1 MRPSP
6 DDELDELIARF
17 LSELDRGN
25 RPDPIDW
32 MARHP
37 HLAIGLADFLKDLS
51 RFAPAGSEVRSD
63 PSHFGSSDFPTDA
76 QPASDRTQWVDDSD
90 PVSGRADNKEGAQPP
105 PVETIDFGDYELIG
119 PPIGRGGMGIVHRA
133 RLKGTRVIVALKRIT
148 AQAVRDGY
156 RHSDE
161 IEAAA
166 SLRHPHIVPV
176 YHAGEFHGEPYF
188 TMALVEGGHLGSHL
202 HRLRGDRCLAA
213 ELMIKVARAVHY
225 AHQRRILHRDL
236 KPSNILL
243 DANLEPHV
251 ADFGLAAKLTDT
263 GSVEPGGKSGGSLP
277 WMAPEMLPE
286 ADATLRI
293 DTFTPAPVLTTAVD
307 VWALGVILYE
317 VLTGKRPFHDTS
329 PIALSDAIRETE
341 PIAPTAI
348 NPSIPK
354 DLEAVTMRCL
364 QKDPAQ
370 RYESAS
376 EVALDLERWLRDEP
390 VSARRHSPWERLL
403 RWALRNPT
411 AAVGVIT
418 IASLLSDG
426 SIGLLIG
433 IKMMQDDFLAEGVAD
448 CNYIADQNA
457 ANVATRFDQL
467 GGELLRT
474 ANNLATLPVHD
485 ASSKATIEDRLLSL
499 LESPIPPAMSPR
511 PFATA
516 VVLNADGKIAFMGR
530 GPESPPAEGSYDR
543 RDYFCSA
550 TIGTVY
556 VSRAFRSE
564 LDGLDKIA
572 LATRI
577 RFADS
582 QQDWVLLGTI
592 TTKEQLEMG
601 SVTMSDSR
609 HTVILV
615 ARQDND
621 SGISS
626 DDDSPHVILI
636 HPALKANAPSVRF
649 DAIENPPSD
658 PRPFPSDTDYHDPFA
673 TTDPRFAGRWVTASA
688 RVGKT
693 DLSVVAQAKVA
704 EKLAPFTTLGVCF
717 AIGIAVACLSGIIA
731 FFALRILK
739 YKHTQR
745 R

>member
-1 MRPSP
+1 
-6 DDELDELIARF
+6 
-17 LSELDRGN
+17 
-25 RPDPIDW
+25 
-32 MARHP
+32 
-37 HLAIGLADFLKDLS
+37 
-51 RFAPAGSEVRSD
+51 
-63 PSHFGSSDFPTDA
+63 
-76 QPASDRTQWVDDSD
+76 
-90 PVSGRADNKEGAQPP
+90 
-105 PVETIDFGDYELIG
+105 VETIDFGDYELIG

-403 RWALRNPT
+403 CWALRNST

-433 IKMMQDDFLAEGVAD
+433 IK
-448 CNYIADQNA
+448 
-457 ANVATRFDQL
+457 
-467 GGELLRT
+467 
-474 ANNLATLPVHD
+474 
-485 ASSKATIEDRLLSL
+485 
-499 LESPIPPAMSPR
+499 
-511 PFATA
+511 
-516 VVLNADGKIAFMGR
+516 
-530 GPESPPAEGSYDR
+530 
-543 RDYFCSA
+543 
-550 TIGTVY
+550 
-556 VSRAFRSE
+556 
-564 LDGLDKIA
+564 
-572 LATRI
+572 
-577 RFADS
+577 
-582 QQDWVLLGTI
+582 
-592 TTKEQLEMG
+592 
-601 SVTMSDSR
+601 
-609 HTVILV
+609 
-615 ARQDND
+615 
-621 SGISS
+621 
-626 DDDSPHVILI
+626 
-636 HPALKANAPSVRF
+636 
-649 DAIENPPSD
+649 
-658 PRPFPSDTDYHDPFA
+658 
-673 TTDPRFAGRWVTASA
+673 
-688 RVGKT
+688 
-693 DLSVVAQAKVA
+693 
-704 EKLAPFTTLGVCF
+704 
-717 AIGIAVACLSGIIA
+717 
-731 FFALRILK
+731 
-739 YKHTQR
+739 
-745 R
+745 